1 MVSIGVAINTL
12 NEERNLGYALR
23 SVRSWVDD
31 IVVVDMDSEDKT
43 LDVARAFGARVLRHD
58 RVGFA
63 DPARA
68 LAVDEVR
75 GDWVLI
81 LDADEVVPPPLARH
95 LQEIAAQDRAD
106 VVHIPY
112 QNYFLGA
119 PLRYTFVGLFN
130 DKHARFFK
138 RGALSTSGRIHR
150 YVRPEPGARQMT
162 LPRRPEL
169 AMQHFGYLDLEHFAE
184 KIDRYTTIE
193 ARQMLERGE
202 RAGTF
207 RTLRATVGEFLTHF
221 VKYGGILDGWRG
233 FSYSAFMA
241 YYYASKF
248 SKLRALREVGDR
260 EAIREHYAEIAERW
274 LAGYEGAEPDPPT

>member
-1 MVSIGVAINTL
+1 MSIGVAVNTL
-12 NEERNLGYALR
+12 NEERNLGFALR

-31 IVVVDMDSEDKT
+31 IVVVDMHSDDGTAE
-43 LDVARAFGARVLRHD
+43 VARRHGARVLLHERM
-58 RVGFA
+58 GFA

-68 LAVDEVR
+68 FAVEQVR

-81 LDADEVVPPPLARH
+81 IDADEIVPPALARR
-95 LQEIAAQDRAD
+95 LQEIVANDLAD

-112 QNYFLGA
+112 QNYFVGA
-119 PLRYTFVGLFN
+119 PLRFTFVGLFN

-138 RGALSTSGRIHR
+138 RGALETSGRVHR
-150 YVRPEPGARQMT
+150 YLRPRPGRRQLT

-193 ARQMLERGE
+193 ARQMLDRGE

-207 RTLRATVGEFLTHF
+207 RMLLATVREFFTHYLR
-221 VKYGGILDGWRG
+221 YGGMLDGWRG

-241 YYYASKF
+241 YYYAAKYG
-248 SKLRALREVGDR
+248 KLRALQTVGDR
-260 EAIREHYAEIAERW
+260 EDIRERYVRLAESW
-274 LAGYEGAEPDPPT
+274 LAGYEGTKAGEEP

>member
-1 MVSIGVAINTL
+1 MSIGVAINTL

-31 IVVVDMDSEDKT
+31 IVVVDMDSDDET
-43 LDVARAFGARVLRHD
+43 LEVARAFGARLFRHD
-58 RVGFA
+58 RIGFA

-81 LDADEVVPPPLARH
+81 LDADEVVPPPLARK

-119 PLRYTFVGLFN
+119 PLRHTFVGLFN

-150 YVRPEPGARQMT
+150 YVRPEPGSRQMT

-207 RTLRATVGEFLTHF
+207 RSLRATLGEFFTHY
-221 VKYGGILDGWRG
+221 VRYGGVLDGWRG
-233 FSYSAFMA
+233 FSYSASMA
-241 YYYASKF
+241 YYYASKY

-260 EAIREHYAEIAERW
+260 EAIRARYAEVAEGW
-274 LAGYEGAEPDPPT
+274 LAGYEGGEPDPRP